1 MFSVRMLS
9 HGQKRVWRYVEEG
22 SLLKLKSYLRKHR
35 DLDVNFS
42 QGKRQRSPLHL
53 ACELGDD
60 AALRLLLKHG
70 ADVLQKDRKGNTALH
85 TAANRALKYGKI
97 GIKLETHTL
106 LLNCILQ
113 FVVRRSLFS
122 CLRVSA
128 YDDLVVPLKK
138 SCPQALNAPNSAGV
152 TPEDLLN
159 WIKHKEVLQT

>member
-1 MFSVRMLS
+1 MLS

-22 SLLKLKSYLRKHR
+22 SLLKLKTYLRKHR

-97 GIKLETHTL
+97 GIRFESTYAVVELYTSPVICCTSAF
-106 LLNCILQ
+106 I
-113 FVVRRSLFS
+113 FVFTCFSVR
-122 CLRVSA
+122 
-128 YDDLVVPLKK
+128 
-138 SCPQALNAPNSAGV
+138 
-152 TPEDLLN
+152 
-159 WIKHKEVLQT
+159 

>member
-1 MFSVRMLS
+1 MSQFPLFSVRMLS

-60 AALRLLLKHG
+60 ATLRLLLKHG

-85 TAANRALKYGKI
+85 TAANRALKYGKT
-97 GIKLETHTL
+97 GIKLEANKL
-106 LLNCILQ
+106 LLTYVICCTMAFI
-113 FVVRRSLFS
+113 FVFTCFSVRWPG
-122 CLRVSA
+122 C
-128 YDDLVVPLKK
+128 
-138 SCPQALNAPNSAGV
+138 APEKELPAG
-152 TPEDLLN
+152 PECSEQRWSHTWRPSKLD
-159 WIKHKEVLQT
+159 KT